1 MLTSRRLLVMAVLAI
16 AVIAGAVLLAN
27 QRASTS
33 HQANELLYPELKA
46 QADNVKA
53 IRIYKAGD
61 VRALELL
68 RNGADWVVTER
79 NGYAVAPVK
88 ARRLVQA
95 LADAKLLEE
104 KTSDATK
111 YSALS
116 VEDVSAADSKGV
128 RIELEGT
135 ATPVNVIVGK
145 DGPGGKSSYVRRA
158 GDKQSWLVSE
168 QLSASPEIRDWL
180 DKDAINITAD
190 RTQSASIAIEGKP
203 TYAATKAART
213 DADFKVAPLPKGK
226 ELSSP
231 GAANTLASALMNLSV
246 DDVRPKTEVATGKP
260 AATATYKTFDGL
272 IIEAQGWKRD
282 EKHYVTFTAS
292 YDAALAEQFKMK
304 TATDDKQADAPAA
317 TAAPNVEEE
326 AKKITAKASNWAYE
340 LPAYKFDI
348 VFPPLDPLLKK

>member
-1 MLTSRRLLVMAVLAI
+1 MLTSRRLLVIAVLAI
-16 AVIAGAVLLAN
+16 VVIAGAVLLAN

-33 HQANELLYPELKA
+33 QQPNELLYPELKT
-46 QADNVKA
+46 QADSVKA

-61 VRALELL
+61 ARALELL
-68 RNGADWVVTER
+68 RNGADWTVTER

-104 KTSDATK
+104 KTSDPTK

-116 VEDVSAADSKGV
+116 VEDVTAADAKGV
-128 RIELEGT
+128 RIEIEGT
-135 ATPVNVIVGK
+135 PAAVNLIVGK
-145 DGPGGKSSYVRRA
+145 DGPGGKSSYVRRV
-158 GDKQSWLVSE
+158 GDKQGWLVSE

-180 DKDAINITAD
+180 DKEVINITAD

-203 TYAATKAART
+203 TYSATKAART

-231 GAANTLASALMNLSV
+231 SAANTVASALMNLSL
-246 DDVRPKTEVATGKP
+246 DDVRPKAEVVAGKP
-260 AATATYKTFDGL
+260 AAVATYKTFDGL
-272 IIEAQGWKRD
+272 IVEAQGWKKD
-282 EKHYVTFTAS
+282 EKHYVTFSAA
-292 YDAALAEQFKMK
+292 YDAALADQFKLP
-304 TATDDKQADAPAA
+304 TATDKKTDAP
-317 TAAPNVEEE
+317 AAPNVEEE
-326 AKKITAKASNWAYE
+326 AKKIIAKTGNWAYE
-340 LPAYKFDI
+340 LPAYKYDI